1 MTRPAIVIGIGNP
14 DRGDDA
20 VGIQVARQVA
30 VERHNVLTLEFDDPS
45 EALDAWEPEDTVI
58 ITDAISS
65 GRAPG
70 DNHVVDVLEQKLRRG
85 RTVRPRG
92 SDVRCRPGR
101 GACRCRCGAHHDRCH
116 EGRSLMCLGTIGQVA
131 AVGPNGCAKIRAGDR
146 EITASLMA
154 VSTPI
159 GPGDWVLVHSGLVLE
174 RLTDQEARDALQL
187 GEPTSEGV
195 T

>member
-1 MTRPAIVIGIGNP
+1 
-14 DRGDDA
+14 
-20 VGIQVARQVA
+20 
-30 VERHNVLTLEFDDPS
+30 
-45 EALDAWEPEDTVI
+45 
-58 ITDAISS
+58 
-65 GRAPG
+65 
-70 DNHVVDVLEQKLRRG
+70 
-85 RTVRPRG
+85 
-92 SDVRCRPGR
+92 
-101 GACRCRCGAHHDRCH
+101 
-116 EGRSLMCLGTIGQVA
+116 MCLGTIGQVA

-159 GPGDWVLVHSGLVLE
+159 VPGDWVLVHSGLVLE